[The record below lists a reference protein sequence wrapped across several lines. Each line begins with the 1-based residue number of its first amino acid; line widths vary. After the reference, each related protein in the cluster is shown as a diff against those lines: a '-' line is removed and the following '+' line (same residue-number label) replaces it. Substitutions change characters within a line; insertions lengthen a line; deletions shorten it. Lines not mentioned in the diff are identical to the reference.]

1 MALAAPAERHGGL
14 PVRQGK
20 LISEVV
26 GDPKA
31 DFIWEFYDQRPVDP
45 AADGGAP
52 GNNPLLAP
60 RRTAV
65 RSHLAVISG
74 GSVAGRPERM
84 AGELIK
90 TETIVNL
97 ELID

>member
-52 GNNPLLAP
+52 GNNLP
-60 RRTAV
+60 
-65 RSHLAVISG
+65 G
-74 GSVAGRPERM
+74 GRPSGVIWRSFLVDPSPGGQN
-84 AGELIK
+84 AWRAS
-90 TETIVNL
+90 
-97 ELID
+97 